1 MAFEILDYQ
10 LGNAITAGVTY
21 KLPTLSHSAV
31 VVSST
36 YQDVILEVVNN
47 EPTDEKWSNIT
58 DPDYVVKGNV
68 ISTMLDLEQGKDME
82 LYFRVTGKAPA
93 VQYATIA
100 IRELGFDYPAPPAI
114 ATYVQGSY
122 VGSGYHDIS
131 GLVSPGGVYTL
142 SAVAEGQEVDTPRTT
157 QPVINI
163 VGVNGTRVISV
174 MREAQQGS
182 AQFPFVPDSDKTV
195 VHLSAPE
202 GVKYVLTVQ
211 RVNFFDPTQD
221 ADVTGTWSFSNVSGL
236 TMKDGAPILLG
247 QGENALKIHGTGAG
261 EAVIEGGNATELD
274 VAVPVNLQEPIT
286 AQDTLTFDNTT
297 ISEPRNSITFNGPN
311 SVSARIGQSAD
322 GCLHFGPTTG
332 GGLSIG
338 NNGAVGLSNYAYLKG
353 ANFESAVTMG
363 STITVSGSATFD
375 SGIIIP
381 STELAYF
388 GPLVNVFGTNEG
400 DFMVNGVPDRKFVT
414 NLVYTKNVAANQ
426 VAKLFDITHTTVERY
441 GCYLQ
446 YTANN
451 GYLQLYN
458 KYNLGSPSDNL
469 VFTMEP
475 EGQLRFRKQV
485 TFEGPT
491 SATNAFTFGNTI
503 TVAGLATLSGHA
515 KIKGHIG
522 LGATDGSAEINFT
535 PVATNQ
541 LSVLGDQGAHVDIYT
556 PPKDSAGDP
565 LEAKDKLLTQGE
577 CDARYVLFVQTNQV
591 EYNGIAVKN
600 PGTIYHTTDTK
611 IFYIGDKRFTPLAT
625 PLLDDSIVGY
635 SDFASQTAD
644 FGTKKASVAITT
656 SGGNL
661 VLSGT
666 TFNGY
671 GDNNRDVMTVSMVL
685 DLSKIDTPGAF
696 TALFN
701 AKGGTTSW
709 GAGLN
714 TNRTLQGLWDNAAY
728 GGGPITPALGTEGTL
743 TISVVTGELGTR
755 IYLGDSDTHRTTSS
769 LRFSGANLTQILMDA
784 GLANAVE
791 QLYVHDSTLSQAQIG
806 QLMAEIASVVFE
818 NSSRTASKTQ
828 AGESEDLL
836 DDE

>member
-47 EPTDEKWSNIT
+47 EPADEKWSNIT

-131 GLVSPGGVYTL
+131 ALVSPGDVYTL
-142 SAVAEGQEVDTPRTT
+142 SVVEEGQEVDTPRTT

-163 VGVNGTRVISV
+163 MGVNGTKVISV

-211 RVNFFDPTQD
+211 KVNFGSASGGSFDPTQD

-236 TMKDGAPILLG
+236 TMKDEAPILLG
-247 QGENALKIHGTGAG
+247 QGDNALKIHGTGAG
-261 EAVIEGGNATELD
+261 KAVIEGGNATSLD
-274 VAVPVNLQEPIT
+274 VAIPTNFQYAIT
-286 AQDTLTFDNTT
+286 AHETVTFENPVTMVSTLT
-297 ISEPRNSITFNGPN
+297 
-311 SVSARIGQSAD
+311 VA
-322 GCLHFGPTTG
+322 G
-332 GGLSIG
+332 G
-338 NNGAVGLSNYAYLKG
+338 
-353 ANFESAVTMG
+353 
-363 STITVSGSATFD
+363 ATFD
-375 SGIIIP
+375 SGIMVPETAI
-381 STELAYF
+381 SYF
-388 GPLVNVFGTNEG
+388 GPMTQVQGTEAG
-400 DFMVNGVPDRKFVT
+400 GLMITGHPGEALET
-414 NLVYTKNVAANQ
+414 NLVFTKKVSPDQ
-426 VAKLFDITHTTVERY
+426 TTRIFDITHTTVNRY

-446 YTANN
+446 YISNN
-451 GYLQLYN
+451 GYLQFYN
-458 KYNLGSPSDNL
+458 KYNLGSVSDNL

-475 EGQLRFRKQV
+475 LGQLNFQKQV
-485 TFEGPT
+485 TFQGPT

-515 KIKGHIG
+515 KIKGHMG

-556 PPKDSAGDP
+556 PPEASAGAP
-565 LEAKDKLLTQGE
+565 LAAKDKLLTQGE
-577 CDARYVLFVQTNQV
+577 CDARYVLFVQTTQ
-591 EYNGIAVKN
+591 EDYDGLAVKN
-600 PGTIYHTTDTK
+600 PGTIYHTQDTG
-611 IFYIGDKRFTPLAT
+611 IFYIGDKQLT
-625 PLLDDSIVGY
+625 
-635 SDFASQTAD
+635 TA
-644 FGTKKASVAITT
+644 
-656 SGGNL
+656 
-661 VLSGT
+661 
-666 TFNGY
+666 
-671 GDNNRDVMTVSMVL
+671 
-685 DLSKIDTPGAF
+685 
-696 TALFN
+696 
-701 AKGGTTSW
+701 
-709 GAGLN
+709 
-714 TNRTLQGLWDNAAY
+714 
-728 GGGPITPALGTEGTL
+728 
-743 TISVVTGELGTR
+743 
-755 IYLGDSDTHRTTSS
+755 
-769 LRFSGANLTQILMDA
+769 
-784 GLANAVE
+784 
-791 QLYVHDSTLSQAQIG
+791 
-806 QLMAEIASVVFE
+806 
-818 NSSRTASKTQ
+818 
-828 AGESEDLL
+828 
-836 DDE
+836 

>member
-131 GLVSPGGVYTL
+131 GLVSPGNVYTL
-142 SAVAEGQEVDTPRTT
+142 SAVAEGQEVDTPPRTT

-163 VGVNGTRVISV
+163 MGVNGTKVISV

-211 RVNFFDPTQD
+211 KVNFGSASGGSFDPTQD

-236 TMKDGAPILLG
+236 TMKDEAPILLG
-247 QGENALKIHGTGAG
+247 QGDNALKIHGTGAG
-261 EAVIEGGNATELD
+261 KAVIEGGNATELD

-286 AQDTLTFDNTT
+286 AQDTLTFDSHT
-297 ISEPRNSITFNGPN
+297 ISTQKDILNFVGPSLTIRIAQSVDGMIHIGPN
-311 SVSARIGQSAD
+311 
-322 GCLHFGPTTG
+322 TG

-338 NNGAVGLSNYAYLKG
+338 SGGYCGFTHHVDFTGAS
-353 ANFESAVTMG
+353 FSMAVTMAR
-363 STITVSGSATFD
+363 TLTVAGGATFD
-375 SGIIIP
+375 SGIMVPETAI
-381 STELAYF
+381 SYF
-388 GPLVNVFGTNEG
+388 GPMTQVQGTEAG
-400 DFMVNGVPDRKFVT
+400 GLMITGHPGEALET
-414 NLVYTKNVAANQ
+414 NLVFTKKVSPDQ
-426 VAKLFDITHTTVERY
+426 TTRIFDITHTTVNRY

-446 YTANN
+446 YISNN
-451 GYLQLYN
+451 GYLQFYN
-458 KYNLGSPSDNL
+458 KYNLGSVSDNL

-475 EGQLRFRKQV
+475 LGQLNFQKQV
-485 TFEGPT
+485 TFAGPT

-503 TVAGLATLSGHA
+503 TVAGLATFSGHA
-515 KIKGHIG
+515 KIKGHLG

-556 PPKDSAGDP
+556 PPEASAGAP
-565 LEAKDKLLTQGE
+565 LAAEDKLLTQGE
-577 CDARYVLFVQTNQV
+577 CDARYVLFVQTTQ
-591 EYNGIAVKN
+591 EDYDGLAVKN
-600 PGTIYHTTDTK
+600 PGTIYHTQDTG
-611 IFYIGDKRFTPLAT
+611 IFYIGDKQLT
-625 PLLDDSIVGY
+625 
-635 SDFASQTAD
+635 TA
-644 FGTKKASVAITT
+644 
-656 SGGNL
+656 
-661 VLSGT
+661 
-666 TFNGY
+666 
-671 GDNNRDVMTVSMVL
+671 
-685 DLSKIDTPGAF
+685 
-696 TALFN
+696 
-701 AKGGTTSW
+701 
-709 GAGLN
+709 
-714 TNRTLQGLWDNAAY
+714 
-728 GGGPITPALGTEGTL
+728 
-743 TISVVTGELGTR
+743 
-755 IYLGDSDTHRTTSS
+755 
-769 LRFSGANLTQILMDA
+769 
-784 GLANAVE
+784 
-791 QLYVHDSTLSQAQIG
+791 
-806 QLMAEIASVVFE
+806 
-818 NSSRTASKTQ
+818 
-828 AGESEDLL
+828 
-836 DDE
+836 

>member
-131 GLVSPGGVYTL
+131 GLVSPGNVYTL

-163 VGVNGTRVISV
+163 MGVNGTKVISV

-211 RVNFFDPTQD
+211 KVNFGSASGGSFDPTQD

-236 TMKDGAPILLG
+236 TMKDEAPILLG
-247 QGENALKIHGTGAG
+247 QGDNALKIHGTGAG
-261 EAVIEGGNATELD
+261 KAVIEGGNATNLD
-274 VAVPVNLQEPIT
+274 VAVPV
-286 AQDTLTFDNTT
+286 TL
-297 ISEPRNSITFNGPN
+297 
-311 SVSARIGQSAD
+311 
-322 GCLHFGPTTG
+322 
-332 GGLSIG
+332 
-338 NNGAVGLSNYAYLKG
+338 
-353 ANFESAVTMG
+353 G
-363 STITVSGSATFD
+363 STITVAGGATFNR
-375 SGIIIP
+375 GIMVPETAI
-381 STELAYF
+381 SYF
-388 GPLVNVFGTNEG
+388 GPMTQVQGTEAG
-400 DFMVNGVPDRKFVT
+400 GLMITGHPGEALET
-414 NLVYTKNVAANQ
+414 NLVFTKKVSPDQ
-426 VAKLFDITHTTVERY
+426 TTRIFDITHTMVNRY

-446 YTANN
+446 YISNN
-451 GYLQLYN
+451 GYLQFYN
-458 KYNLGSPSDNL
+458 KYNLGSVSDNL

-475 EGQLRFRKQV
+475 LGQLNFQKQV
-485 TFEGPT
+485 TFKGPT

-503 TVAGLATLSGHA
+503 TVAGLATFRGHA
-515 KIKGHIG
+515 KIKGHLG
-522 LGATDGSAEINFT
+522 LGATDDSAEINFT

-556 PPKDSAGDP
+556 PPEASAGAP
-565 LEAKDKLLTQGE
+565 LAAEDKLLTQGE
-577 CDARYVLFVQTNQV
+577 CDARYVLFVQTTQ
-591 EYNGIAVKN
+591 EDYDGLAVKN
-600 PGTIYHTTDTK
+600 PGTIYHTQDTG
-611 IFYIGDKRFTPLAT
+611 IFYIGDKQLT
-625 PLLDDSIVGY
+625 
-635 SDFASQTAD
+635 TA
-644 FGTKKASVAITT
+644 
-656 SGGNL
+656 
-661 VLSGT
+661 
-666 TFNGY
+666 
-671 GDNNRDVMTVSMVL
+671 
-685 DLSKIDTPGAF
+685 
-696 TALFN
+696 
-701 AKGGTTSW
+701 
-709 GAGLN
+709 
-714 TNRTLQGLWDNAAY
+714 
-728 GGGPITPALGTEGTL
+728 
-743 TISVVTGELGTR
+743 
-755 IYLGDSDTHRTTSS
+755 
-769 LRFSGANLTQILMDA
+769 
-784 GLANAVE
+784 
-791 QLYVHDSTLSQAQIG
+791 
-806 QLMAEIASVVFE
+806 
-818 NSSRTASKTQ
+818 
-828 AGESEDLL
+828 
-836 DDE
+836 

>member
-131 GLVSPGGVYTL
+131 GLVSPGNVYTL

-163 VGVNGTRVISV
+163 MGVNGTKVISV

-211 RVNFFDPTQD
+211 KVNFGSASGGSFDPTQD

-236 TMKDGAPILLG
+236 TMKDEAPILLG
-247 QGENALKIHGTGAG
+247 QGDNALKIHGTGAG
-261 EAVIEGGNATELD
+261 KAVIEGGNATNLD
-274 VAVPVNLQEPIT
+274 VAIPTNFQYAIT
-286 AQDTLTFDNTT
+286 AHETVTFDSHT
-297 ISEPRNSITFNGPN
+297 ISTQKDILNFVGPSLTMRVAQ
-311 SVSARIGQSAD
+311 SVDGNIHIGPS
-322 GCLHFGPTTG
+322 TG

-338 NNGAVGLSNYAYLKG
+338 SGGACAFSNHVY
-353 ANFESAVTMG
+353 FTSSSFSSAVTMA
-363 STITVSGSATFD
+363 STLTVADLSTFNK
-375 SGIIIP
+375 GLAIP
-381 STELAYF
+381 STGLAYF
-388 GPLVNVFGTNEG
+388 GTRVNLSGTEEG
-400 DFMVNGVPDRKFVT
+400 DFVINGGPGREFVT
-414 NLVYTKNVAANQ
+414 NLVFTKRVSPDQ
-426 VAKLFDITHTTVERY
+426 VTKIFDITNTTVNRY

-446 YTANN
+446 YTSNN
-451 GYLQLYN
+451 GYLQFYN
-458 KYNLGSPSDNL
+458 KYNLGSVSDNL

-475 EGQLRFRKQV
+475 LGQLNFQKQV
-485 TFEGPT
+485 TFRGPT

-556 PPKDSAGDP
+556 PPEASAGAP
-565 LEAKDKLLTQGE
+565 LAAKDKLLTQGE
-577 CDARYVLFVQTNQV
+577 CDARYVLFVQTTQAD
-591 EYNGIAVKN
+591 YDGLAVKN
-600 PGTIYHTTDTK
+600 PGTIYHTQDTG
-611 IFYIGDKRFTPLAT
+611 IFYIGDKQLT
-625 PLLDDSIVGY
+625 
-635 SDFASQTAD
+635 TA
-644 FGTKKASVAITT
+644 
-656 SGGNL
+656 
-661 VLSGT
+661 
-666 TFNGY
+666 
-671 GDNNRDVMTVSMVL
+671 
-685 DLSKIDTPGAF
+685 
-696 TALFN
+696 
-701 AKGGTTSW
+701 
-709 GAGLN
+709 
-714 TNRTLQGLWDNAAY
+714 
-728 GGGPITPALGTEGTL
+728 
-743 TISVVTGELGTR
+743 
-755 IYLGDSDTHRTTSS
+755 
-769 LRFSGANLTQILMDA
+769 
-784 GLANAVE
+784 
-791 QLYVHDSTLSQAQIG
+791 
-806 QLMAEIASVVFE
+806 
-818 NSSRTASKTQ
+818 
-828 AGESEDLL
+828 
-836 DDE
+836 

>member
-114 ATYVQGSY
+114 ATYAQGNY
-122 VGSGYHDIS
+122 VGSGYYDIS
-131 GLVSPGGVYTL
+131 ALVSPGNVYTL

-163 VGVNGTRVISV
+163 MGVNGTKVISV

-211 RVNFFDPTQD
+211 KVNFGSASGGSFDPTQD

-236 TMKDGAPILLG
+236 TMKDEAPILLG
-247 QGENALKIHGTGAG
+247 QGDNALKIHGTGAG
-261 EAVIEGGNATELD
+261 GLMITGYPGEALE
-274 VAVPVNLQEPIT
+274 
-286 AQDTLTFDNTT
+286 
-297 ISEPRNSITFNGPN
+297 
-311 SVSARIGQSAD
+311 
-322 GCLHFGPTTG
+322 
-332 GGLSIG
+332 
-338 NNGAVGLSNYAYLKG
+338 
-353 ANFESAVTMG
+353 
-363 STITVSGSATFD
+363 
-375 SGIIIP
+375 
-381 STELAYF
+381 
-388 GPLVNVFGTNEG
+388 
-400 DFMVNGVPDRKFVT
+400 T
-414 NLVYTKNVAANQ
+414 NLVFTKKVSPDQ
-426 VAKLFDITHTTVERY
+426 TTRIFDITHTTVNRY

-446 YTANN
+446 YISNN
-451 GYLQLYN
+451 GYLQFYN
-458 KYNLGSPSDNL
+458 KHNIGSVSDNL

-475 EGQLRFRKQV
+475 LGQLNFQKQV
-485 TFEGPT
+485 TFQGPT

-556 PPKDSAGDP
+556 PPKASAGAP
-565 LEAKDKLLTQGE
+565 LAAKDKLLTQGE
-577 CDARYVLFVQTNQV
+577 CDARYVLFVQTTQADYD
-591 EYNGIAVKN
+591 ELAVKN
-600 PGTIYHTTDTK
+600 PGTIYHIQDTG
-611 IFYIGDKRFTPLAT
+611 IFYIGDKQLT
-625 PLLDDSIVGY
+625 
-635 SDFASQTAD
+635 TA
-644 FGTKKASVAITT
+644 
-656 SGGNL
+656 
-661 VLSGT
+661 
-666 TFNGY
+666 
-671 GDNNRDVMTVSMVL
+671 
-685 DLSKIDTPGAF
+685 
-696 TALFN
+696 
-701 AKGGTTSW
+701 
-709 GAGLN
+709 
-714 TNRTLQGLWDNAAY
+714 
-728 GGGPITPALGTEGTL
+728 
-743 TISVVTGELGTR
+743 
-755 IYLGDSDTHRTTSS
+755 
-769 LRFSGANLTQILMDA
+769 
-784 GLANAVE
+784 
-791 QLYVHDSTLSQAQIG
+791 
-806 QLMAEIASVVFE
+806 
-818 NSSRTASKTQ
+818 
-828 AGESEDLL
+828 
-836 DDE
+836 

>member
-114 ATYVQGSY
+114 ATYAQGSY
-122 VGSGYHDIS
+122 VGSGYYDIS
-131 GLVSPGGVYTL
+131 ALVSPGNVYTL

-163 VGVNGTRVISV
+163 MGVNGTKVISV

-211 RVNFFDPTQD
+211 KVNFGSASGGSFDPTQD

-236 TMKDGAPILLG
+236 TMKDEAPILLG
-247 QGENALKIHGTGAG
+247 QGDNALKIHGTGAG
-261 EAVIEGGNATELD
+261 KAVIEGGNATELD
-274 VAVPVNLQEPIT
+274 VAVRVNLQEPIT

-311 SVSARIGQSAD
+311 SVSARIAQSVD
-322 GCLHFGPTTG
+322 GNLHMGPVRG
-332 GGLSIG
+332 GGLTIG
-338 NNGAVGLSNYAYLKG
+338 NGGVVSLSNYAYLKG
-353 ANFESAVTMG
+353 ATFESAVTLY
-363 STITVSGSATFD
+363 STITVSGGATFD
-375 SGIIIP
+375 RGIMVPETAI
-381 STELAYF
+381 SYF
-388 GPLVNVFGTNEG
+388 GPKTQVQGTEAG
-400 DFMVNGVPDRKFVT
+400 GLMITGHPGEALET
-414 NLVYTKNVAANQ
+414 NLVFTKKVSPDQ
-426 VAKLFDITHTTVERY
+426 VTKIFDITHTTVNRY

-446 YTANN
+446 YTSNN
-451 GYLQLYN
+451 GYLQFYN
-458 KYNLGSPSDNL
+458 KHSLGSVSDNL

-475 EGQLRFRKQV
+475 LGQLKFQKQV
-485 TFEGPT
+485 TFQGPT

-503 TVAGLATLSGHA
+503 TVAGLATFSGHA
-515 KIKGHIG
+515 KIKGHLG
-522 LGATDGSAEINFT
+522 LGATDGSVEINFT

-556 PPKDSAGDP
+556 PPEASAGAP
-565 LEAKDKLLTQGE
+565 LAAEDKLLTQGE
-577 CDARYVLFVQTNQV
+577 CDARYVLFVQTTQ
-591 EYNGIAVKN
+591 EDYDGLAVKN
-600 PGTIYHTTDTK
+600 PGTIYHTQDTG
-611 IFYIGDKRFTPLAT
+611 IFYIGDKQLT
-625 PLLDDSIVGY
+625 
-635 SDFASQTAD
+635 TA
-644 FGTKKASVAITT
+644 
-656 SGGNL
+656 
-661 VLSGT
+661 
-666 TFNGY
+666 
-671 GDNNRDVMTVSMVL
+671 
-685 DLSKIDTPGAF
+685 
-696 TALFN
+696 
-701 AKGGTTSW
+701 
-709 GAGLN
+709 
-714 TNRTLQGLWDNAAY
+714 
-728 GGGPITPALGTEGTL
+728 
-743 TISVVTGELGTR
+743 
-755 IYLGDSDTHRTTSS
+755 
-769 LRFSGANLTQILMDA
+769 
-784 GLANAVE
+784 
-791 QLYVHDSTLSQAQIG
+791 
-806 QLMAEIASVVFE
+806 
-818 NSSRTASKTQ
+818 
-828 AGESEDLL
+828 
-836 DDE
+836 

>member
-114 ATYVQGSY
+114 ATYAQGSY
-122 VGSGYHDIS
+122 VGSGYYDIS
-131 GLVSPGGVYTL
+131 ALVSPGNVYTL

-163 VGVNGTRVISV
+163 MGVNGTKVISV

-211 RVNFFDPTQD
+211 KVNFGSASGGSFDPTQD

-236 TMKDGAPILLG
+236 TMKDEAPILLG
-247 QGENALKIHGTGAG
+247 QGDNALKIHGTGAG
-261 EAVIEGGNATELD
+261 KAVIEGDNATELD

-286 AQDTLTFDNTT
+286 AQDTLTFDSHT
-297 ISEPRNSITFNGPN
+297 ISTQKDILNFVGPSLTIRIAQSVDGDVHIGPN
-311 SVSARIGQSAD
+311 
-322 GCLHFGPTTG
+322 TG

-338 NNGAVGLSNYAYLKG
+338 SGGVCAFSNHVY
-353 ANFESAVTMG
+353 FTSSSFSSAVTMA
-363 STITVSGSATFD
+363 STLTVAGGATFD
-375 SGIIIP
+375 RGIMVPETAI
-381 STELAYF
+381 SYF
-388 GPLVNVFGTNEG
+388 GPKTQVQGTEAG
-400 DFMVNGVPDRKFVT
+400 GLMITGHPGEALET
-414 NLVYTKNVAANQ
+414 NLVFTKKVSPDQ
-426 VAKLFDITHTTVERY
+426 TTRIFDITHTTVNRY

-446 YTANN
+446 YISNN
-451 GYLQLYN
+451 GYLQFYN
-458 KYNLGSPSDNL
+458 KYNLGSVSDNL

-475 EGQLRFRKQV
+475 LGQLNFRKQV
-485 TFEGPT
+485 TFQGPT

-515 KIKGHIG
+515 KIKGHLG

-541 LSVLGDQGAHVDIYT
+541 ISVLGDQGAHVDIYT
-556 PPKDSAGDP
+556 PPEASAGAP
-565 LEAKDKLLTQGE
+565 LAAKDKLLTQGE
-577 CDARYVLFVQTNQV
+577 CDARYVLFVQTTQ
-591 EYNGIAVKN
+591 EDYDGLAVKN
-600 PGTIYHTTDTK
+600 PGTIYHTQDTG
-611 IFYIGDKRFTPLAT
+611 IFYIGDKQLT
-625 PLLDDSIVGY
+625 
-635 SDFASQTAD
+635 TA
-644 FGTKKASVAITT
+644 
-656 SGGNL
+656 
-661 VLSGT
+661 
-666 TFNGY
+666 
-671 GDNNRDVMTVSMVL
+671 
-685 DLSKIDTPGAF
+685 
-696 TALFN
+696 
-701 AKGGTTSW
+701 
-709 GAGLN
+709 
-714 TNRTLQGLWDNAAY
+714 
-728 GGGPITPALGTEGTL
+728 
-743 TISVVTGELGTR
+743 
-755 IYLGDSDTHRTTSS
+755 
-769 LRFSGANLTQILMDA
+769 
-784 GLANAVE
+784 
-791 QLYVHDSTLSQAQIG
+791 
-806 QLMAEIASVVFE
+806 
-818 NSSRTASKTQ
+818 
-828 AGESEDLL
+828 
-836 DDE
+836 

>member
-47 EPTDEKWSNIT
+47 EPADEKWSNIT

-122 VGSGYHDIS
+122 VGSGYYDIS
-131 GLVSPGGVYTL
+131 GLVSPGNVYTL

-163 VGVNGTRVISV
+163 MGVNGTKVISV

-211 RVNFFDPTQD
+211 KVNFGSASGGSFDPTQD

-236 TMKDGAPILLG
+236 TMKDEAPILLG
-247 QGENALKIHGTGAG
+247 QGDNALKIHGTGAG
-261 EAVIEGGNATELD
+261 KAVIEGGNATNLD
-274 VAVPVNLQEPIT
+274 VAIPTNFQYAIT
-286 AQDTLTFDNTT
+286 AHETVTFDSHT
-297 ISEPRNSITFNGPN
+297 ISTQKDILNFVGPSMTMRIAQ
-311 SVSARIGQSAD
+311 SVDGNIHIGPS
-322 GCLHFGPTTG
+322 TG

-338 NNGAVGLSNYAYLKG
+338 SGGACAFSNHVYFTG
-353 ANFESAVTMG
+353 SSFSSAVTMS
-363 STITVSGSATFD
+363 STLTVAGLSTFNK
-375 SGIIIP
+375 GVAIP
-381 STELAYF
+381 PTELAYF
-388 GPLVNVFGTNEG
+388 GTRVNLSGTEEG
-400 DFMVNGVPDRKFVT
+400 DFLINGEPGGEFVT
-414 NLVYTKNVAANQ
+414 NLVFTKKVSPDQ
-426 VAKLFDITHTTVERY
+426 VTKIFDITHTTVNRY

-446 YTANN
+446 YTSNN
-451 GYLQLYN
+451 GYLQFYN
-458 KYNLGSPSDNL
+458 KYNLGSVSDNL

-475 EGQLRFRKQV
+475 LGQLNFQKQV
-485 TFEGPT
+485 TFRGPT

-515 KIKGHIG
+515 KIKGHLG

-541 LSVLGDQGAHVDIYT
+541 ISVLGDKGAHVDIYT
-556 PPKDSAGDP
+556 PPEASAGAP
-565 LEAKDKLLTQGE
+565 LAAKDKLLTQGE
-577 CDARYVLFVQTNQV
+577 CDARYVLFVQTTQ
-591 EYNGIAVKN
+591 EDYDGLAVKN
-600 PGTIYHTTDTK
+600 PGTIYHTQDTG
-611 IFYIGDKRFTPLAT
+611 IFYIGDKQLT
-625 PLLDDSIVGY
+625 
-635 SDFASQTAD
+635 TA
-644 FGTKKASVAITT
+644 
-656 SGGNL
+656 
-661 VLSGT
+661 
-666 TFNGY
+666 
-671 GDNNRDVMTVSMVL
+671 
-685 DLSKIDTPGAF
+685 
-696 TALFN
+696 
-701 AKGGTTSW
+701 
-709 GAGLN
+709 
-714 TNRTLQGLWDNAAY
+714 
-728 GGGPITPALGTEGTL
+728 
-743 TISVVTGELGTR
+743 
-755 IYLGDSDTHRTTSS
+755 
-769 LRFSGANLTQILMDA
+769 
-784 GLANAVE
+784 
-791 QLYVHDSTLSQAQIG
+791 
-806 QLMAEIASVVFE
+806 
-818 NSSRTASKTQ
+818 
-828 AGESEDLL
+828 
-836 DDE
+836 

>member
-100 IRELGFDYPAPPAI
+100 IRELGFDYPAPPTI

-131 GLVSPGGVYTL
+131 GLVSPGNVYTL

-163 VGVNGTRVISV
+163 MGVNGTKVISV

-211 RVNFFDPTQD
+211 KVNFGSASGGSFDPTQD

-236 TMKDGAPILLG
+236 TMKDEAPILLG
-247 QGENALKIHGTGAG
+247 QGDNALKIHGTGAG
-261 EAVIEGGNATELD
+261 KAVIEGGNATELD

-297 ISEPRNSITFNGPN
+297 ITTFRNNITFNSPN
-311 SVSARIGQSAD
+311 NTSLRIAQSASGD
-322 GCLHFGPTTG
+322 LHLGPVKG
-332 GGLSIG
+332 GGLTIG
-338 NNGAVGLSNYAYLKG
+338 NGGVVSLSSYAYLKG
-353 ANFESAVTMG
+353 ATFENPVTIG
-363 STITVSGSATFD
+363 STITVAGGATFD
-375 SGIIIP
+375 KGIMVPETAI
-381 STELAYF
+381 SYF
-388 GPLVNVFGTNEG
+388 GPMTQVQGTEAG
-400 DFMVNGVPDRKFVT
+400 GLMITGHPGEALET
-414 NLVYTKNVAANQ
+414 NLVFTKKVSPDQ
-426 VAKLFDITHTTVERY
+426 TTRIFDITHTTVNRY

-446 YTANN
+446 YISNN
-451 GYLQLYN
+451 GYLQFYN
-458 KYNLGSPSDNL
+458 KYNLGSVSDNL

-475 EGQLRFRKQV
+475 LGQLNFQKQV
-485 TFEGPT
+485 TFQGPT

-515 KIKGHIG
+515 KIKGHMG

-556 PPKDSAGDP
+556 PPEASAGAP
-565 LEAKDKLLTQGE
+565 LAAKDKLLTQGE
-577 CDARYVLFVQTNQV
+577 CDARYVLFVQITQ
-591 EYNGIAVKN
+591 EDYDGLAVKN
-600 PGTIYHTTDTK
+600 PGTIYHIQDTG
-611 IFYIGDKRFTPLAT
+611 ILYIGDKQLT
-625 PLLDDSIVGY
+625 
-635 SDFASQTAD
+635 TA
-644 FGTKKASVAITT
+644 
-656 SGGNL
+656 
-661 VLSGT
+661 
-666 TFNGY
+666 
-671 GDNNRDVMTVSMVL
+671 
-685 DLSKIDTPGAF
+685 
-696 TALFN
+696 
-701 AKGGTTSW
+701 
-709 GAGLN
+709 
-714 TNRTLQGLWDNAAY
+714 
-728 GGGPITPALGTEGTL
+728 
-743 TISVVTGELGTR
+743 
-755 IYLGDSDTHRTTSS
+755 
-769 LRFSGANLTQILMDA
+769 
-784 GLANAVE
+784 
-791 QLYVHDSTLSQAQIG
+791 
-806 QLMAEIASVVFE
+806 
-818 NSSRTASKTQ
+818 
-828 AGESEDLL
+828 
-836 DDE
+836 

>member
-131 GLVSPGGVYTL
+131 GLVSPGNVYTL

-163 VGVNGTRVISV
+163 MGVNGTKVISV

-211 RVNFFDPTQD
+211 KVNFGSASGGSFDPTQD

-236 TMKDGAPILLG
+236 TMKDEAPILLG
-247 QGENALKIHGTGAG
+247 QGDNALKIHGTGAG
-261 EAVIEGGNATELD
+261 KAVIEGGNATNLD
-274 VAVPVNLQEPIT
+274 VAIPTNFQYAIT
-286 AQDTLTFDNTT
+286 AHETVTFDSHT
-297 ISEPRNSITFNGPN
+297 ISTQKDILNFVGPSLTMRVAQ
-311 SVSARIGQSAD
+311 SVDGNIHIGPS
-322 GCLHFGPTTG
+322 TG

-338 NNGAVGLSNYAYLKG
+338 SGGACAFSNHVYFTG
-353 ANFESAVTMG
+353 SSFSSAVTMA
-363 STITVSGSATFD
+363 STLTVADLSTFNK
-375 SGIIIP
+375 GLAIP
-381 STELAYF
+381 STGLAYF
-388 GPLVNVFGTNEG
+388 GTRVNLSGTEEG
-400 DFMVNGVPDRKFVT
+400 DFVINGEPGREFVT
-414 NLVYTKNVAANQ
+414 NLVFTKRVSPDQ
-426 VAKLFDITHTTVERY
+426 VTKIFDITHTTVNRY

-446 YTANN
+446 YTSNN
-451 GYLQLYN
+451 GYLQFYN
-458 KYNLGSPSDNL
+458 KYNLGSVSDNL

-475 EGQLRFRKQV
+475 LGQLNFKKQV
-485 TFEGPT
+485 TFAGPT

-556 PPKDSAGDP
+556 PPEASAGAP
-565 LEAKDKLLTQGE
+565 LAAKDKLLTQGE
-577 CDARYVLFVQTNQV
+577 CDARYVLFVQTTQAD
-591 EYNGIAVKN
+591 YDGLAVKN
-600 PGTIYHTTDTK
+600 PGTIYHTQDTG
-611 IFYIGDKRFTPLAT
+611 IFYIGDKQLT
-625 PLLDDSIVGY
+625 
-635 SDFASQTAD
+635 TA
-644 FGTKKASVAITT
+644 
-656 SGGNL
+656 
-661 VLSGT
+661 
-666 TFNGY
+666 
-671 GDNNRDVMTVSMVL
+671 
-685 DLSKIDTPGAF
+685 
-696 TALFN
+696 
-701 AKGGTTSW
+701 
-709 GAGLN
+709 
-714 TNRTLQGLWDNAAY
+714 
-728 GGGPITPALGTEGTL
+728 
-743 TISVVTGELGTR
+743 
-755 IYLGDSDTHRTTSS
+755 
-769 LRFSGANLTQILMDA
+769 
-784 GLANAVE
+784 
-791 QLYVHDSTLSQAQIG
+791 
-806 QLMAEIASVVFE
+806 
-818 NSSRTASKTQ
+818 
-828 AGESEDLL
+828 
-836 DDE
+836 

>member
-36 YQDVILEVVNN
+36 YQDIILEVVNN

-68 ISTMLDLEQGKDME
+68 ISTVLDLEQGKDME

-114 ATYVQGSY
+114 ATYTQGSY
-122 VGSGYHDIS
+122 VGSGYYDIS
-131 GLVSPGGVYTL
+131 ALVSPGNVYTL

-163 VGVNGTRVISV
+163 MGVNGTKVISV

-211 RVNFFDPTQD
+211 KVNFGSASGGSFDPTQD

-236 TMKDGAPILLG
+236 TMKDEAPILLG
-247 QGENALKIHGTGAG
+247 QGDNALKIHGTGAG
-261 EAVIEGGNATELD
+261 KAVIEGGNATELD

-311 SVSARIGQSAD
+311 KTSMRIAQSVNGD
-322 GCLHFGPTTG
+322 LHFGPTKG
-332 GGLSIG
+332 GGLTIG
-338 NNGAVGLSNYAYLKG
+338 TNGVVSLSSYAYLKG
-353 ANFESAVTMG
+353 ATFESAVTMG
-363 STITVSGSATFD
+363 STITVAGGATFD
-375 SGIIIP
+375 SGIMVPETAI
-381 STELAYF
+381 SYF
-388 GPLVNVFGTNEG
+388 GPKTQVQGTEAG
-400 DFMVNGVPDRKFVT
+400 GLMITGHPGEALET
-414 NLVYTKNVAANQ
+414 NLVFTKKVSPDQ
-426 VAKLFDITHTTVERY
+426 VTKIFDITHTTVERY

-446 YTANN
+446 YTSNN
-451 GYLQLYN
+451 GYLQFYN
-458 KYNLGSPSDNL
+458 KYNLGSVSDNL

-475 EGQLRFRKQV
+475 LGQLNFRKQV
-485 TFEGPT
+485 TFAGPT

-503 TVAGLATLSGHA
+503 TVAGLATFSGHA

-556 PPKDSAGDP
+556 PPEASAGAP
-565 LEAKDKLLTQGE
+565 LAAEDKLLTQGE
-577 CDARYVLFVQTNQV
+577 CDARYVLFVQTTQ
-591 EYNGIAVKN
+591 EDYDGLAVKN
-600 PGTIYHTTDTK
+600 PGTIYHTQDTG
-611 IFYIGDKRFTPLAT
+611 IFYIGDKQLT
-625 PLLDDSIVGY
+625 
-635 SDFASQTAD
+635 TA
-644 FGTKKASVAITT
+644 
-656 SGGNL
+656 
-661 VLSGT
+661 
-666 TFNGY
+666 
-671 GDNNRDVMTVSMVL
+671 
-685 DLSKIDTPGAF
+685 
-696 TALFN
+696 
-701 AKGGTTSW
+701 
-709 GAGLN
+709 
-714 TNRTLQGLWDNAAY
+714 
-728 GGGPITPALGTEGTL
+728 
-743 TISVVTGELGTR
+743 
-755 IYLGDSDTHRTTSS
+755 
-769 LRFSGANLTQILMDA
+769 
-784 GLANAVE
+784 
-791 QLYVHDSTLSQAQIG
+791 
-806 QLMAEIASVVFE
+806 
-818 NSSRTASKTQ
+818 
-828 AGESEDLL
+828 
-836 DDE
+836 

>member
-36 YQDVILEVVNN
+36 YQDAILEVVNN

-131 GLVSPGGVYTL
+131 GLVSPGNVYTL

-163 VGVNGTRVISV
+163 MGVNGTKVISV

-211 RVNFFDPTQD
+211 EVNSGSASGGSFDPTQD

-236 TMKDGAPILLG
+236 TMKDEAPILLG
-247 QGENALKIHGTGAG
+247 QGDNALKIHGTGAG
-261 EAVIEGGNATELD
+261 KAVIEGGNATELD

-311 SVSARIGQSAD
+311 SASARIAQSVNGD
-322 GCLHFGPTTG
+322 LHFGPVGG
-332 GGLSIG
+332 GGLTIG
-338 NNGAVGLSNYAYLKG
+338 NGGVVSFSSYAYLKG
-353 ANFESAVTMG
+353 ATFENPVTMA
-363 STITVSGSATFD
+363 STLTVAGGATFD
-375 SGIIIP
+375 RGIMVPETAI
-381 STELAYF
+381 SYF
-388 GPLVNVFGTNEG
+388 GPMTQVQGTEAG
-400 DFMVNGVPDRKFVT
+400 GLMITGHPGEALET
-414 NLVYTKNVAANQ
+414 NLVFTKKVSPDQ
-426 VAKLFDITHTTVERY
+426 VTKIFDITHTTVESY

-446 YTANN
+446 YTSNN
-451 GYLQLYN
+451 GYLQFYN
-458 KYNLGSPSDNL
+458 KYNLGSVSDNL

-475 EGQLRFRKQV
+475 LGQLNFQKQV
-485 TFEGPT
+485 TFAGPT
-491 SATNAFTFGNTI
+491 SATNAFTFDNTI
-503 TVAGLATLSGHA
+503 TVAGLATFSGHA
-515 KIKGHIG
+515 KIKGHLG

-556 PPKDSAGDP
+556 PPEASAGAP
-565 LEAKDKLLTQGE
+565 LAAEDKLLTQGE
-577 CDARYVLFVQTNQV
+577 CDARYVLFVQTTQ
-591 EYNGIAVKN
+591 EDYDGLAVKN
-600 PGTIYHTTDTK
+600 PGTIYHTQDTG
-611 IFYIGDKRFTPLAT
+611 IFYIGDKQLT
-625 PLLDDSIVGY
+625 
-635 SDFASQTAD
+635 TA
-644 FGTKKASVAITT
+644 
-656 SGGNL
+656 
-661 VLSGT
+661 
-666 TFNGY
+666 
-671 GDNNRDVMTVSMVL
+671 
-685 DLSKIDTPGAF
+685 
-696 TALFN
+696 
-701 AKGGTTSW
+701 
-709 GAGLN
+709 
-714 TNRTLQGLWDNAAY
+714 
-728 GGGPITPALGTEGTL
+728 
-743 TISVVTGELGTR
+743 
-755 IYLGDSDTHRTTSS
+755 
-769 LRFSGANLTQILMDA
+769 
-784 GLANAVE
+784 
-791 QLYVHDSTLSQAQIG
+791 
-806 QLMAEIASVVFE
+806 
-818 NSSRTASKTQ
+818 
-828 AGESEDLL
+828 
-836 DDE
+836 

>member
-131 GLVSPGGVYTL
+131 GLVSPGNVYTL

-163 VGVNGTRVISV
+163 MGVNGTKVISV

-195 VHLSAPE
+195 VHLSSPD

-211 RVNFFDPTQD
+211 ASGGSFDPTQD

-236 TMKDGAPILLG
+236 TMKDEAQILLG

-261 EAVIEGGNATELD
+261 EAVIEGGNATKLD
-274 VAVPVNLQEPIT
+274 VAVPVNLLEPIT

-311 SVSARIGQSAD
+311 KTSSRIAQSVNGD
-322 GCLHFGPTTG
+322 LHFGPVRG
-332 GGLSIG
+332 GGLTIG
-338 NNGAVGLSNYAYLKG
+338 NGGVVAFSSYAYLKG
-353 ANFESAVTMG
+353 ATFENPVTMT
-363 STITVSGSATFD
+363 STLTVAGGATFD
-375 SGIIIP
+375 KGIIIP

-388 GPLVNVFGTNEG
+388 GPLVNVSGTGEG
-400 DFMVNGVPDRKFVT
+400 DFMVNGAPDRKFVT

-426 VAKLFDITHTTVERY
+426 VTKLFDITHTTVERY

-446 YTANN
+446 YTSNS
-451 GYLQLYN
+451 GYLQFYN
-458 KYNLGSPSDNL
+458 KYNLGSVSDNL

-475 EGQLRFRKQV
+475 LGQLRFQKEV
-485 TFEGPT
+485 TFQGPT

-522 LGATDGSAEINFT
+522 LGATDGSPEIDIT
-535 PVATNQ
+535 PVASNQ

-556 PPKDSAGDP
+556 PPEASAGAP
-565 LEAKDKLLTQGE
+565 LAAKDKLLTQGE
-577 CDARYVLFVQTNQV
+577 CDARYVLFVQTTQA
-591 EYNGIAVKN
+591 EYDGIAVKN
-600 PGTIYHTTDTK
+600 PGTIYHIQNTGK
-611 IFYIGDKRFTPLAT
+611 FYIGDKQLT
-625 PLLDDSIVGY
+625 
-635 SDFASQTAD
+635 TA
-644 FGTKKASVAITT
+644 
-656 SGGNL
+656 
-661 VLSGT
+661 
-666 TFNGY
+666 
-671 GDNNRDVMTVSMVL
+671 
-685 DLSKIDTPGAF
+685 
-696 TALFN
+696 
-701 AKGGTTSW
+701 
-709 GAGLN
+709 
-714 TNRTLQGLWDNAAY
+714 
-728 GGGPITPALGTEGTL
+728 
-743 TISVVTGELGTR
+743 
-755 IYLGDSDTHRTTSS
+755 
-769 LRFSGANLTQILMDA
+769 
-784 GLANAVE
+784 
-791 QLYVHDSTLSQAQIG
+791 
-806 QLMAEIASVVFE
+806 
-818 NSSRTASKTQ
+818 
-828 AGESEDLL
+828 
-836 DDE
+836 

>member
-68 ISTMLDLEQGKDME
+68 ISTMLELEQGKDME

-131 GLVSPGGVYTL
+131 GLVSPGNVYTL

-163 VGVNGTRVISV
+163 MGVNGTKVISV

-202 GVKYVLTVQ
+202 GVKYVLTV
-211 RVNFFDPTQD
+211 RSASGGSFDPTQD

-236 TMKDGAPILLG
+236 AMKDEAPILLG
-247 QGENALKIHGTGAG
+247 QGDNALKIHGTGAG
-261 EAVIEGGNATELD
+261 KAVIEGGNATELD

-297 ISEPRNSITFNGPN
+297 ITTFRNNITFNSPN
-311 SVSARIGQSAD
+311 NTSLRIAQSANGD
-322 GCLHFGPTTG
+322 LHFGPTTG
-332 GGLSIG
+332 GGLTIG
-338 NNGAVGLSNYAYLKG
+338 TTGVVSLSNYAYLKG
-353 ANFESAVTMG
+353 ATFESAVTIG
-363 STITVSGSATFD
+363 STITVAGGATFD
-375 SGIIIP
+375 RGIMVPETAI
-381 STELAYF
+381 SYF
-388 GPLVNVFGTNEG
+388 GPKTQVQGTEAG
-400 DFMVNGVPDRKFVT
+400 GLMITGHPGEALET
-414 NLVYTKNVAANQ
+414 NLVFTKKVSPDQ
-426 VAKLFDITHTTVERY
+426 TTRIFDITHTTLDRY
-441 GCYLQ
+441 GFYLQ
-446 YTANN
+446 YISNN
-451 GYLQLYN
+451 GYLQFYN
-458 KYNLGSPSDNL
+458 KYNLGSVSDNL
-469 VFTMEP
+469 VFTVEP
-475 EGQLRFRKQV
+475 LGQLKFQKQV
-485 TFEGPT
+485 TFNGPT

-522 LGATDGSAEINFT
+522 LGTTDGSAEINFT

-556 PPKDSAGDP
+556 PSEASAGAP
-565 LEAKDKLLTQGE
+565 LAAKDKLLTQGE
-577 CDARYVLFVQTNQV
+577 CDARYVLFVQTTQAD
-591 EYNGIAVKN
+591 YDGLAVKN
-600 PGTIYHTTDTK
+600 PGTIYHTQDTG
-611 IFYIGDKRFTPLAT
+611 IFYIGDKQLT
-625 PLLDDSIVGY
+625 
-635 SDFASQTAD
+635 TA
-644 FGTKKASVAITT
+644 
-656 SGGNL
+656 
-661 VLSGT
+661 
-666 TFNGY
+666 
-671 GDNNRDVMTVSMVL
+671 
-685 DLSKIDTPGAF
+685 
-696 TALFN
+696 
-701 AKGGTTSW
+701 
-709 GAGLN
+709 
-714 TNRTLQGLWDNAAY
+714 
-728 GGGPITPALGTEGTL
+728 
-743 TISVVTGELGTR
+743 
-755 IYLGDSDTHRTTSS
+755 
-769 LRFSGANLTQILMDA
+769 
-784 GLANAVE
+784 
-791 QLYVHDSTLSQAQIG
+791 
-806 QLMAEIASVVFE
+806 
-818 NSSRTASKTQ
+818 
-828 AGESEDLL
+828 
-836 DDE
+836 

>member
-114 ATYVQGSY
+114 ATYAQGSY
-122 VGSGYHDIS
+122 VGSGYYDIS
-131 GLVSPGGVYTL
+131 ALVSPGNVYTL

-163 VGVNGTRVISV
+163 MGVNGTKVISV

-211 RVNFFDPTQD
+211 KVNFGSASGGSFDPTQD
-221 ADVTGTWSFSNVSGL
+221 ADVTGKWSFSNVSGL
-236 TMKDGAPILLG
+236 TMKDEAPILLG
-247 QGENALKIHGTGAG
+247 QGDNALKIHGTGAG
-261 EAVIEGGNATELD
+261 KAVIEGGNATKLD
-274 VAVPVNLQEPIT
+274 VAVPINLQEPIT

-297 ISEPRNSITFNGPN
+297 ITSFRNSITFNGPN
-311 SVSARIGQSAD
+311 SASAHIAQSVNGD
-322 GCLHFGPTTG
+322 LHFGPVRG
-332 GGLSIG
+332 GGLTIG
-338 NNGAVGLSNYAYLKG
+338 NRGVVSFSSYAYLKG
-353 ANFESAVTMG
+353 ATFENPVTIG
-363 STITVSGSATFD
+363 STITVAGGATFD
-375 SGIIIP
+375 SGIMVPETAI
-381 STELAYF
+381 SYF
-388 GPLVNVFGTNEG
+388 GPMTQVQGTEAG
-400 DFMVNGVPDRKFVT
+400 GLMITGHPGEALET
-414 NLVYTKNVAANQ
+414 NLVFTKKVSPDQ
-426 VAKLFDITHTTVERY
+426 VTKIFDITHTTVNRY

-446 YTANN
+446 YTSNN
-451 GYLQLYN
+451 GYLQFYN
-458 KYNLGSPSDNL
+458 KYNLGSVSDNL

-475 EGQLRFRKQV
+475 LGQLNFQKQV
-485 TFEGPT
+485 TFRGPT

-556 PPKDSAGDP
+556 PPEASAGAP
-565 LEAKDKLLTQGE
+565 LAAKDKLLTQGE
-577 CDARYVLFVQTNQV
+577 CDARYVLFVQTTQ
-591 EYNGIAVKN
+591 EDYDGLAVKN
-600 PGTIYHTTDTK
+600 PGTIYHTQDTG
-611 IFYIGDKRFTPLAT
+611 IFYIGDKQLT
-625 PLLDDSIVGY
+625 
-635 SDFASQTAD
+635 TA
-644 FGTKKASVAITT
+644 
-656 SGGNL
+656 
-661 VLSGT
+661 
-666 TFNGY
+666 
-671 GDNNRDVMTVSMVL
+671 
-685 DLSKIDTPGAF
+685 
-696 TALFN
+696 
-701 AKGGTTSW
+701 
-709 GAGLN
+709 
-714 TNRTLQGLWDNAAY
+714 
-728 GGGPITPALGTEGTL
+728 
-743 TISVVTGELGTR
+743 
-755 IYLGDSDTHRTTSS
+755 
-769 LRFSGANLTQILMDA
+769 
-784 GLANAVE
+784 
-791 QLYVHDSTLSQAQIG
+791 
-806 QLMAEIASVVFE
+806 
-818 NSSRTASKTQ
+818 
-828 AGESEDLL
+828 
-836 DDE
+836 

>member
-131 GLVSPGGVYTL
+131 GLVSPGNVYTL

-163 VGVNGTRVISV
+163 MGVNGTKVISV

-211 RVNFFDPTQD
+211 KVNFGSASGGSFDPTQD

-236 TMKDGAPILLG
+236 TMKDEAPILLG
-247 QGENALKIHGTGAG
+247 QGDNALKIHGTGAG
-261 EAVIEGGNATELD
+261 KAVIEGGNATNLD
-274 VAVPVNLQEPIT
+274 VAI
-286 AQDTLTFDNTT
+286 
-297 ISEPRNSITFNGPN
+297 
-311 SVSARIGQSAD
+311 
-322 GCLHFGPTTG
+322 PT
-332 GGLSIG
+332 
-338 NNGAVGLSNYAYLKG
+338 
-353 ANFESAVTMG
+353 NF
-363 STITVSGSATFD
+363 
-375 SGIIIP
+375 
-381 STELAYF
+381 
-388 GPLVNVFGTNEG
+388 
-400 DFMVNGVPDRKFVT
+400 
-414 NLVYTKNVAANQ
+414 Q
-426 VAKLFDITHTTVERY
+426 
-441 GCYLQ
+441 
-446 YTANN
+446 
-451 GYLQLYN
+451 
-458 KYNLGSPSDNL
+458 
-469 VFTMEP
+469 
-475 EGQLRFRKQV
+475 KQV
-485 TFEGPT
+485 TFRGPT

-556 PPKDSAGDP
+556 PPEASAGAP
-565 LEAKDKLLTQGE
+565 LAAKDKLLTQGE
-577 CDARYVLFVQTNQV
+577 CDARYVLFVQTTQAD
-591 EYNGIAVKN
+591 YGGLAVKN
-600 PGTIYHTTDTK
+600 PGTIYHTQDTG
-611 IFYIGDKRFTPLAT
+611 IFYIGDKQLT
-625 PLLDDSIVGY
+625 
-635 SDFASQTAD
+635 TA
-644 FGTKKASVAITT
+644 
-656 SGGNL
+656 
-661 VLSGT
+661 
-666 TFNGY
+666 
-671 GDNNRDVMTVSMVL
+671 
-685 DLSKIDTPGAF
+685 
-696 TALFN
+696 
-701 AKGGTTSW
+701 
-709 GAGLN
+709 
-714 TNRTLQGLWDNAAY
+714 
-728 GGGPITPALGTEGTL
+728 
-743 TISVVTGELGTR
+743 
-755 IYLGDSDTHRTTSS
+755 
-769 LRFSGANLTQILMDA
+769 
-784 GLANAVE
+784 
-791 QLYVHDSTLSQAQIG
+791 
-806 QLMAEIASVVFE
+806 
-818 NSSRTASKTQ
+818 
-828 AGESEDLL
+828 
-836 DDE
+836 

>member
-47 EPTDEKWSNIT
+47 EPADEKWSNIT

-131 GLVSPGGVYTL
+131 ALVSPGDVYTL
-142 SAVAEGQEVDTPRTT
+142 SVVEEGQEVDTPRTT

-163 VGVNGTRVISV
+163 MGVNGTKVISV

-211 RVNFFDPTQD
+211 KVNFGSASGGSFDPTQD

-236 TMKDGAPILLG
+236 TMKDEAPILLG
-247 QGENALKIHGTGAG
+247 QGDNALKIHGTGAG
-261 EAVIEGGNATELD
+261 KAVIEGGNATSLD
-274 VAVPVNLQEPIT
+274 VAIPTNFQYAIT
-286 AQDTLTFDNTT
+286 AHETVTFDNTT

-311 SVSARIGQSAD
+311 NISLRIAQSVNGD
-322 GCLHFGPTTG
+322 LHFGPVRG
-332 GGLSIG
+332 GGLTVG
-338 NNGAVGLSNYAYLKG
+338 NGGVVSFSSYAYLKG
-353 ANFESAVTMG
+353 ATFENPVTMV
-363 STITVSGSATFD
+363 STLTVAGGATFD
-375 SGIIIP
+375 SGIMVPETAI
-381 STELAYF
+381 SYF
-388 GPLVNVFGTNEG
+388 GPMTQVQGTEAG
-400 DFMVNGVPDRKFVT
+400 GLMITGHPGEALET
-414 NLVYTKNVAANQ
+414 NLVFTKKVSPDQ
-426 VAKLFDITHTTVERY
+426 TTRIFDITHTTVNGY

-446 YTANN
+446 YISNN
-451 GYLQLYN
+451 GYLQFYN
-458 KYNLGSPSDNL
+458 KYNLGSVSDNL

-475 EGQLRFRKQV
+475 LGQLNFQKQV
-485 TFEGPT
+485 TFQGPT

-515 KIKGHIG
+515 KIKGHMG

-556 PPKDSAGDP
+556 PPEASAGAP
-565 LEAKDKLLTQGE
+565 LAAKDKLLTQGE
-577 CDARYVLFVQTNQV
+577 CDARYVLFVQTTQ
-591 EYNGIAVKN
+591 EDYDGLAVKN
-600 PGTIYHTTDTK
+600 PGTIYHTQDTG
-611 IFYIGDKRFTPLAT
+611 IFYIGDKQLT
-625 PLLDDSIVGY
+625 
-635 SDFASQTAD
+635 TA
-644 FGTKKASVAITT
+644 
-656 SGGNL
+656 
-661 VLSGT
+661 
-666 TFNGY
+666 
-671 GDNNRDVMTVSMVL
+671 
-685 DLSKIDTPGAF
+685 
-696 TALFN
+696 
-701 AKGGTTSW
+701 
-709 GAGLN
+709 
-714 TNRTLQGLWDNAAY
+714 
-728 GGGPITPALGTEGTL
+728 
-743 TISVVTGELGTR
+743 
-755 IYLGDSDTHRTTSS
+755 
-769 LRFSGANLTQILMDA
+769 
-784 GLANAVE
+784 
-791 QLYVHDSTLSQAQIG
+791 
-806 QLMAEIASVVFE
+806 
-818 NSSRTASKTQ
+818 
-828 AGESEDLL
+828 
-836 DDE
+836 

>member
-131 GLVSPGGVYTL
+131 GLVSPGNVYTL

-163 VGVNGTRVISV
+163 MGVNGTKVISV

-211 RVNFFDPTQD
+211 KVNFGSASGGSFDPTQD

-236 TMKDGAPILLG
+236 TMKDEAPILLG
-247 QGENALKIHGTGAG
+247 QGDNALKIHGTGAG
-261 EAVIEGGNATELD
+261 KAVIEGGNATKLD

-297 ISEPRNSITFNGPN
+297 ISEYRNSITFNGPN
-311 SVSARIGQSAD
+311 SASARIAQSVNGD
-322 GCLHFGPTTG
+322 LHFGPVRG
-332 GGLSIG
+332 GGLTIG
-338 NNGAVGLSNYAYLKG
+338 NGGVVSFSSYAYLKG
-353 ANFESAVTMG
+353 ATFENPVTIG
-363 STITVSGSATFD
+363 STITVAGGATFD
-375 SGIIIP
+375 RGIMVPETAI
-381 STELAYF
+381 SYF
-388 GPLVNVFGTNEG
+388 GPMTQVQGTEAG
-400 DFMVNGVPDRKFVT
+400 GLMITGHPGEALET
-414 NLVYTKNVAANQ
+414 NLVFTKKVSPDQ
-426 VAKLFDITHTTVERY
+426 TTRIFDITHTTVNRY

-446 YTANN
+446 YISNN
-451 GYLQLYN
+451 GYLQFYN
-458 KYNLGSPSDNL
+458 KYNLGSVSDNL

-475 EGQLRFRKQV
+475 LGQLKFQKQV
-485 TFEGPT
+485 TFQGPT

-515 KIKGHIG
+515 KIKGHLG

-541 LSVLGDQGAHVDIYT
+541 ISVLGDQGARVDIYT
-556 PPKDSAGDP
+556 PPEASAGAP
-565 LEAKDKLLTQGE
+565 LAAKDKLLTQGE
-577 CDARYVLFVQTNQV
+577 CDARYVLFVQTTQ
-591 EYNGIAVKN
+591 EDYDGLAVKN
-600 PGTIYHTTDTK
+600 PGTIYHTQDTG
-611 IFYIGDKRFTPLAT
+611 IFYIGDKQLT
-625 PLLDDSIVGY
+625 
-635 SDFASQTAD
+635 TA
-644 FGTKKASVAITT
+644 
-656 SGGNL
+656 
-661 VLSGT
+661 
-666 TFNGY
+666 
-671 GDNNRDVMTVSMVL
+671 
-685 DLSKIDTPGAF
+685 
-696 TALFN
+696 
-701 AKGGTTSW
+701 
-709 GAGLN
+709 
-714 TNRTLQGLWDNAAY
+714 
-728 GGGPITPALGTEGTL
+728 
-743 TISVVTGELGTR
+743 
-755 IYLGDSDTHRTTSS
+755 
-769 LRFSGANLTQILMDA
+769 
-784 GLANAVE
+784 
-791 QLYVHDSTLSQAQIG
+791 
-806 QLMAEIASVVFE
+806 
-818 NSSRTASKTQ
+818 
-828 AGESEDLL
+828 
-836 DDE
+836 

>member
-114 ATYVQGSY
+114 ATYAQGNY
-122 VGSGYHDIS
+122 VGSGYYDIS
-131 GLVSPGGVYTL
+131 ALVSPGNVYTL

-163 VGVNGTRVISV
+163 MGVNGTKVISV

-211 RVNFFDPTQD
+211 KVNFGSASGGSFDPTQD

-236 TMKDGAPILLG
+236 TMKDEAPILLG
-247 QGENALKIHGTGAG
+247 QGDNALKIHGTGAG
-261 EAVIEGGNATELD
+261 KAVIEGGNATKLD
-274 VAVPVNLQEPIT
+274 VAVPV
-286 AQDTLTFDNTT
+286 T
-297 ISEPRNSITFNGPN
+297 I
-311 SVSARIGQSAD
+311 
-322 GCLHFGPTTG
+322 
-332 GGLSIG
+332 
-338 NNGAVGLSNYAYLKG
+338 
-353 ANFESAVTMG
+353 G
-363 STITVSGSATFD
+363 STITVSGGATFD
-375 SGIIIP
+375 KGIMVPETAI
-381 STELAYF
+381 SYF
-388 GPLVNVFGTNEG
+388 GPITQVQGTEAG
-400 DFMVNGVPDRKFVT
+400 GLMITGYPGEALET
-414 NLVYTKNVAANQ
+414 NLVFTKKVSPDQ
-426 VAKLFDITHTTVERY
+426 TTRIFDITHTTVNRY

-446 YTANN
+446 YISNN
-451 GYLQLYN
+451 GYLQFYN
-458 KYNLGSPSDNL
+458 KYNIGSVSDNL

-475 EGQLRFRKQV
+475 SGQLNFQKQV
-485 TFEGPT
+485 TFRGPT

-535 PVATNQ
+535 PVATDQ

-556 PPKDSAGDP
+556 PPEASAGAP
-565 LEAKDKLLTQGE
+565 LAAKDKLLTQGE
-577 CDARYVLFVQTNQV
+577 CDARYVLFVQTTQADYD
-591 EYNGIAVKN
+591 ELAVKN
-600 PGTIYHTTDTK
+600 PGTIYHIQDTG
-611 IFYIGDKRFTPLAT
+611 IFYIGDKQLT
-625 PLLDDSIVGY
+625 
-635 SDFASQTAD
+635 TA
-644 FGTKKASVAITT
+644 
-656 SGGNL
+656 
-661 VLSGT
+661 
-666 TFNGY
+666 
-671 GDNNRDVMTVSMVL
+671 
-685 DLSKIDTPGAF
+685 
-696 TALFN
+696 
-701 AKGGTTSW
+701 
-709 GAGLN
+709 
-714 TNRTLQGLWDNAAY
+714 
-728 GGGPITPALGTEGTL
+728 
-743 TISVVTGELGTR
+743 
-755 IYLGDSDTHRTTSS
+755 
-769 LRFSGANLTQILMDA
+769 
-784 GLANAVE
+784 
-791 QLYVHDSTLSQAQIG
+791 
-806 QLMAEIASVVFE
+806 
-818 NSSRTASKTQ
+818 
-828 AGESEDLL
+828 
-836 DDE
+836 

>member
-10 LGNAITAGVTY
+10 LGNAITEGVTY

-122 VGSGYHDIS
+122 VGSGYYDIS
-131 GLVSPGGVYTL
+131 ALVSPGNVYTL

-163 VGVNGTRVISV
+163 MGVNGTKVISV

-211 RVNFFDPTQD
+211 KVNFGSASGGSFDPTQD

-236 TMKDGAPILLG
+236 TMKDEAPILLG
-247 QGENALKIHGTGAG
+247 QGDNALKIHGTGAG
-261 EAVIEGGNATELD
+261 KAVIEGGNATELD

-286 AQDTLTFDNTT
+286 AQDTLTFYNTT
-297 ISEPRNSITFNGPN
+297 ITNLQDIITFNGPN
-311 SVSARIGQSAD
+311 NISLRIAQRFD
-322 GCLHFGPTTG
+322 GNLYLGPTTG

-338 NNGAVGLSNYAYLKG
+338 NNGVVSIFNYAYLKG

-375 SGIIIP
+375 KGIIIP

-388 GPLVNVFGTNEG
+388 GPLVNVSGTDEG
-400 DFMVNGVPDRKFVT
+400 DFMVNGAPNRKFVT

-426 VAKLFDITHTTVERY
+426 TTRIFDITHTTVERY

-446 YTANN
+446 YTGNN
-451 GYLQLYN
+451 GYLQFYN
-458 KYNLGSPSDNL
+458 KYNLGSVSDNL

-475 EGQLRFRKQV
+475 LGQLVFQKQV
-485 TFEGPT
+485 TFQGPT

-503 TVAGLATLSGHA
+503 TVAGLATLRGHA

-522 LGATDGSAEINFT
+522 LGATDDSPEINFT

-556 PPKDSAGDP
+556 PPEASAGAP

-577 CDARYVLFVQTNQV
+577 CDARYVLFVQTTQ
-591 EYNGIAVKN
+591 EDYGGLAVKN
-600 PGTIYHTTDTK
+600 PGTIYHTQDTG
-611 IFYIGDKRFTPLAT
+611 IFYIGDKQLT
-625 PLLDDSIVGY
+625 
-635 SDFASQTAD
+635 TA
-644 FGTKKASVAITT
+644 
-656 SGGNL
+656 
-661 VLSGT
+661 
-666 TFNGY
+666 
-671 GDNNRDVMTVSMVL
+671 
-685 DLSKIDTPGAF
+685 
-696 TALFN
+696 
-701 AKGGTTSW
+701 
-709 GAGLN
+709 
-714 TNRTLQGLWDNAAY
+714 
-728 GGGPITPALGTEGTL
+728 
-743 TISVVTGELGTR
+743 
-755 IYLGDSDTHRTTSS
+755 
-769 LRFSGANLTQILMDA
+769 
-784 GLANAVE
+784 
-791 QLYVHDSTLSQAQIG
+791 
-806 QLMAEIASVVFE
+806 
-818 NSSRTASKTQ
+818 
-828 AGESEDLL
+828 
-836 DDE
+836 

>member
-68 ISTMLDLEQGKDME
+68 ISTMLELEQGKDME

-131 GLVSPGGVYTL
+131 GLVSPGNVYTL

-163 VGVNGTRVISV
+163 MGVNGTKVISV

-211 RVNFFDPTQD
+211 KVNFGSASGGSFDPTQD

-236 TMKDGAPILLG
+236 TMKDEAPILLG
-247 QGENALKIHGTGAG
+247 QGDNALKIHGTGAG
-261 EAVIEGGNATELD
+261 KAVIEGGNATELD

-297 ISEPRNSITFNGPN
+297 ITTFRNNITFNSPN
-311 SVSARIGQSAD
+311 NISLRIAQSANGD
-322 GCLHFGPTTG
+322 LHFGPTTG
-332 GGLSIG
+332 GGLTIG
-338 NNGAVGLSNYAYLKG
+338 TKGVVSLSNYAYLKG
-353 ANFESAVTMG
+353 ATFESAVTIG
-363 STITVSGSATFD
+363 STITVAGGATFD
-375 SGIIIP
+375 RGIMVPETAI
-381 STELAYF
+381 SYF
-388 GPLVNVFGTNEG
+388 GPKTQVQGTEAG
-400 DFMVNGVPDRKFVT
+400 GLMITGHPGEALET
-414 NLVYTKNVAANQ
+414 NLVFTKKVSPDQ
-426 VAKLFDITHTTVERY
+426 TTRIFDITHTTVDRY
-441 GCYLQ
+441 GFYLQ
-446 YTANN
+446 YISNN
-451 GYLQLYN
+451 GYLQFYN
-458 KYNLGSPSDNL
+458 KYNLGSVSDNL

-475 EGQLRFRKQV
+475 LGQLNFQKQV
-485 TFEGPT
+485 TFKGPT

-556 PPKDSAGDP
+556 PPEASAGAP
-565 LEAKDKLLTQGE
+565 LAAKDKLLTQGE
-577 CDARYVLFVQTNQV
+577 CDARYVLFVQTTQAD
-591 EYNGIAVKN
+591 YDGLAVKN
-600 PGTIYHTTDTK
+600 PGTIYHTQDTG
-611 IFYIGDKRFTPLAT
+611 IFYIGDKQLT
-625 PLLDDSIVGY
+625 
-635 SDFASQTAD
+635 TA
-644 FGTKKASVAITT
+644 
-656 SGGNL
+656 
-661 VLSGT
+661 
-666 TFNGY
+666 
-671 GDNNRDVMTVSMVL
+671 
-685 DLSKIDTPGAF
+685 
-696 TALFN
+696 
-701 AKGGTTSW
+701 
-709 GAGLN
+709 
-714 TNRTLQGLWDNAAY
+714 
-728 GGGPITPALGTEGTL
+728 
-743 TISVVTGELGTR
+743 
-755 IYLGDSDTHRTTSS
+755 
-769 LRFSGANLTQILMDA
+769 
-784 GLANAVE
+784 
-791 QLYVHDSTLSQAQIG
+791 
-806 QLMAEIASVVFE
+806 
-818 NSSRTASKTQ
+818 
-828 AGESEDLL
+828 
-836 DDE
+836 

>member
-131 GLVSPGGVYTL
+131 GLVSPGNVYTL

-163 VGVNGTRVISV
+163 MGVNGTKVISV

-211 RVNFFDPTQD
+211 KVNFGSASGGSFDPTQD

-236 TMKDGAPILLG
+236 TMKDEAQILLG

-261 EAVIEGGNATELD
+261 KAVIEGGNATSLD
-274 VAVPVNLQEPIT
+274 VAIPTNFQYAIT
-286 AQDTLTFDNTT
+286 AHETVTFDSST
-297 ISEPRNSITFNGPN
+297 ISTEKEILSFVGPSKTMRLAQSGDGNIHIGPN
-311 SVSARIGQSAD
+311 
-322 GCLHFGPTTG
+322 TG

-338 NNGAVGLSNYAYLKG
+338 SGGVCAFSNHVYFAG
-353 ANFESAVTMG
+353 SSFSSAVTMA
-363 STITVSGSATFD
+363 STLTVAGLSTFNK
-375 SGIIIP
+375 GVAIP

-388 GPLVNVFGTNEG
+388 GTRVNLSGTEEG
-400 DFMVNGVPDRKFVT
+400 DFVINGEPGRDFVT
-414 NLVYTKNVAANQ
+414 NLVFTKRVSPDQ
-426 VAKLFDITHTTVERY
+426 VTKIFDITHTTLERY

-446 YTANN
+446 YTSNN
-451 GYLQLYN
+451 GYLQFYN
-458 KYNLGSPSDNL
+458 KYNLGSVPDNL

-475 EGQLRFRKQV
+475 LGQLNFKKQV
-485 TFEGPT
+485 TFAGPT
-491 SATNAFTFGNTI
+491 SFTNAVTFGNTI
-503 TVAGLATLSGHA
+503 TVAGLATLRGHV
-515 KIKGHIG
+515 KVKGHIG
-522 LGATDGSAEINFT
+522 LGATDGSPEINIT
-535 PVATNQ
+535 PQSPNQ
-541 LSVLGDQGAHVDIYT
+541 LTLLGDQGAHIDIYT
-556 PPKDSAGDP
+556 PPESSGGAP
-565 LEAKDKLLTQGE
+565 LMAKDKLLTQGE
-577 CDARYVLFVQTNQV
+577 CDARYVLFVQTTQA
-591 EYNGIAVKN
+591 EYDGIAVKN
-600 PGTIYHTTDTK
+600 PGTIYHTQDTGK
-611 IFYIGDKRFTPLAT
+611 FYIGDKQLT
-625 PLLDDSIVGY
+625 
-635 SDFASQTAD
+635 TA
-644 FGTKKASVAITT
+644 
-656 SGGNL
+656 
-661 VLSGT
+661 
-666 TFNGY
+666 
-671 GDNNRDVMTVSMVL
+671 
-685 DLSKIDTPGAF
+685 
-696 TALFN
+696 
-701 AKGGTTSW
+701 
-709 GAGLN
+709 
-714 TNRTLQGLWDNAAY
+714 
-728 GGGPITPALGTEGTL
+728 
-743 TISVVTGELGTR
+743 
-755 IYLGDSDTHRTTSS
+755 
-769 LRFSGANLTQILMDA
+769 
-784 GLANAVE
+784 
-791 QLYVHDSTLSQAQIG
+791 
-806 QLMAEIASVVFE
+806 
-818 NSSRTASKTQ
+818 
-828 AGESEDLL
+828 
-836 DDE
+836 

>member
-131 GLVSPGGVYTL
+131 GLVSPGNVYTL

-163 VGVNGTRVISV
+163 MGVNGTKVISV

-211 RVNFFDPTQD
+211 KVNFGSASGGSFDPTQD

-236 TMKDGAPILLG
+236 TMKDEAQILLG

-311 SVSARIGQSAD
+311 SASARIAQSVD
-322 GCLHFGPTTG
+322 GNLHMGPVRG
-332 GGLSIG
+332 GGLTIG
-338 NNGAVGLSNYAYLKG
+338 TGGVVSLSSYAYLKG
-353 ANFESAVTMG
+353 ATFEGAVTIG
-363 STITVSGSATFD
+363 STITVAGGATFD
-375 SGIIIP
+375 SGIMVPETAI
-381 STELAYF
+381 SYF
-388 GPLVNVFGTNEG
+388 GPMTQVQGTEAG
-400 DFMVNGVPDRKFVT
+400 GLMITGHPGEALET
-414 NLVYTKNVAANQ
+414 NLVFTKKVSPDQ
-426 VAKLFDITHTTVERY
+426 VTKIFDITHTTVERY

-446 YTANN
+446 YTSNN
-451 GYLQLYN
+451 GYLQFYN
-458 KYNLGSPSDNL
+458 KYSLGSVSDNL

-475 EGQLRFRKQV
+475 LGQLNFRKQV
-485 TFEGPT
+485 TFAGPT
-491 SATNAFTFGNTI
+491 SFTNAVTLGNTL
-503 TVAGLATLSGHA
+503 TVAGLSILSGHA
-515 KIKGHIG
+515 KIRGHLG

-541 LSVLGDQGAHVDIYT
+541 ISVLGDQGAHVDIYT
-556 PPKDSAGDP
+556 PPEASAGAP
-565 LEAKDKLLTQGE
+565 LAAKDKLLTQGE
-577 CDARYVLFVQTNQV
+577 CDARYVLFVQTTQ
-591 EYNGIAVKN
+591 EDYDGLAVKN
-600 PGTIYHTTDTK
+600 LGTIYHTQDTG
-611 IFYIGDKRFTPLAT
+611 IFYIGDKQLT
-625 PLLDDSIVGY
+625 
-635 SDFASQTAD
+635 TA
-644 FGTKKASVAITT
+644 
-656 SGGNL
+656 
-661 VLSGT
+661 
-666 TFNGY
+666 
-671 GDNNRDVMTVSMVL
+671 
-685 DLSKIDTPGAF
+685 
-696 TALFN
+696 
-701 AKGGTTSW
+701 
-709 GAGLN
+709 
-714 TNRTLQGLWDNAAY
+714 
-728 GGGPITPALGTEGTL
+728 
-743 TISVVTGELGTR
+743 
-755 IYLGDSDTHRTTSS
+755 
-769 LRFSGANLTQILMDA
+769 
-784 GLANAVE
+784 
-791 QLYVHDSTLSQAQIG
+791 
-806 QLMAEIASVVFE
+806 
-818 NSSRTASKTQ
+818 
-828 AGESEDLL
+828 
-836 DDE
+836 